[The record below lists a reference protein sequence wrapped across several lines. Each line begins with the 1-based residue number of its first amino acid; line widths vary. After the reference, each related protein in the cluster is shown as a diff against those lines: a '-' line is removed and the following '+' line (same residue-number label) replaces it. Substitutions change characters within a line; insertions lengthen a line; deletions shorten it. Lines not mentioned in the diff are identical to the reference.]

1 VQTAPLPLGGGDLR
15 LHVLVDASSV
25 EVFADQ
31 GEVVLTDQ
39 IFPDSAAVGVDAFA
53 DGGTA
58 TVGHLTAWRLSSI
71 WP

>member
-1 VQTAPLPLGGGDLR
+1 LPLDCGDLK

-39 IFPDSAAVGVDAFA
+39 IFPDSTAVGVDAFA
-53 DGGTA
+53 AGGSA
-58 TVGHLTAWRLSSI
+58 TVQHLTAWQLSSI